1 MRCTDRRIRIFERVD
16 GVVRVRRGC
25 RCDGRFHSQD
35 CRERLGR
42 GGNRGRWESAKTS
55 VREGTTGRESRR
67 GVIMP
72 IHSHSRVRAS
82 STELLVLLLLHI
94 FAH

>member
-55 VREGTTGRESRR
+55 VRGKERPVETQRHHADPFT
-67 GVIMP
+67 
-72 IHSHSRVRAS
+72 
-82 STELLVLLLLHI
+82 
-94 FAH
+94 FACSCFFY